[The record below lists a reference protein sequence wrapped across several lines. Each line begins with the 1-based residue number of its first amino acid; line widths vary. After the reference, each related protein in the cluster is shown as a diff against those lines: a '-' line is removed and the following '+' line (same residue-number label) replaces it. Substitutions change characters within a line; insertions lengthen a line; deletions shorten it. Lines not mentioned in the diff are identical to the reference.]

1 MWIVEH
7 FDERF
12 FHNLCSCFNL
22 VFAHVRVITKT
33 RNKFDEIVPVA
44 QHDLS
49 WIWTCSQV
57 SIKFSYW
64 ENLMLFWMT
73 LNKAS
78 AWLET
83 SRDNIYITKSS
94 PTNSYLFKVNYR
106 NNIKPCQIC
115 SKLTIVLLS
124 FLITCKRISHI
135 FLVMTLNKQIFCW
148 VPPYQ

>member
-1 MWIVEH
+1 MWIMEH
-7 FDERF
+7 FDEGF
-12 FHNLCSCFNL
+12 FHNLCSRFNI

-49 WIWTCSQV
+49 WIWTRSQV

-78 AWLET
+78 ARFET

-106 NNIKPCQIC
+106 NNIKPCQIS
-115 SKLTIVLLS
+115 SKLTIKTPERLLYCFS
-124 FLITCKRISHI
+124 
-135 FLVMTLNKQIFCW
+135 
-148 VPPYQ
+148 

>member
-57 SIKFSYW
+57 SIKFSSW
-64 ENLMLFWMT
+64 ENLMLLWMT

-78 AWLET
+78 ARFET

-106 NNIKPCQIC
+106 NNIKPCQLF
-115 SKLTIVLLS
+115 SKLTIKTPERLFYCL
-124 FLITCKRISHI
+124 F
-135 FLVMTLNKQIFCW
+135 
-148 VPPYQ
+148 